1 MEFLNN
7 FKNNVVFMIK
17 FGEVENL
24 KKLQKGELYC
34 KNLKFYSDQ
43 ERKTGDKSM
52 GDIIEGKY
60 RLTQCCI
67 DCYDK
72 ETKKLY
78 YRYKDKTVLISVED
92 IEKMPVFC
100 ITGIKVE
107 DLTFK
112 KEDES
117 TVSCNLKFSNILEKM
132 YSESYWNSGLIITN
146 MSAFID
152 RVIKSCKNEGI
163 EIQRRP
169 VNYTDMDKNCL
180 DRIQDIDKNLNNI
193 AFWKDESYSYQ
204 YEYSIAFE
212 NKVVD
217 DNFILDIGDIS
228 DISKLYNK
236 KELLDFMNRE
246 HTVQIKKEIL

>member
-72 ETKKLY
+72 YTKKLA
-78 YRYKDKTVLISVED
+78 YRYKDKT
-92 IEKMPVFC
+92 C
-100 ITGIKVE
+100 I
-107 DLTFK
+107 L
-112 KEDES
+112 
-117 TVSCNLKFSNILEKM
+117 
-132 YSESYWNSGLIITN
+132 YYWN
-146 MSAFID
+146 
-152 RVIKSCKNEGI
+152 
-163 EIQRRP
+163 
-169 VNYTDMDKNCL
+169 
-180 DRIQDIDKNLNNI
+180 
-193 AFWKDESYSYQ
+193 
-204 YEYSIAFE
+204 
-212 NKVVD
+212 
-217 DNFILDIGDIS
+217 
-228 DISKLYNK
+228 
-236 KELLDFMNRE
+236 
-246 HTVQIKKEIL
+246 